1 MSTVAQPD
9 AAGPDRMGFTD
20 YRVPALEPGDY
31 QVTVTQTLG
40 AADQAYTATRT
51 FSVAGE
57 RFALPPE
64 LVGAVFP
71 PEGSLGDHSHVLPHM
86 VLTRS
91 SLPWERSPEPAGA
104 APGDSPLPWLALLL
118 FAAEEQPEPQVVT
131 LSEAGAQGAYFRAPD
146 APPAPG
152 DPRVT
157 VVDVPR
163 ALLAELLPTRVE
175 LPLLTHVRGGDGEDA
190 PDGAVV
196 ACKRLPPAGT
206 SSTVHLVSLEGRLA
220 PGGEFDL
227 GPGGAD
233 SLVRLVS
240 LASWRFACLDEA
252 ETFGRLVARLT
263 DSGSPLRLPDTGQEA
278 ADGFLRQGYVPVR
291 HMLRGGGRTVAWYR
305 GPFTTGPAAGADP
318 DQAQPRAADELLRYH
333 PGLGMFDVSHAAA
346 WELGRLLALRST
358 GFATAL
364 YGWKRRR
371 DQAEKRTVP
380 AGHPLPVA
388 HIDDALPPTVTDWL
402 AGLARL
408 DGVPFGYL
416 VADERL
422 LPVETVR
429 FLHLDQEWVRH
440 LVDGAYSLGRVGS
453 ADAALDAAHPLP
465 LQYPLV
471 TGALIRSDVV
481 SGYPGLL
488 VDGYSDPAG
497 GDPLPQLRVGR
508 LAPSVLLCLYVGDVA
523 RLDVHQQPESL
534 HFGVELADAGTFTK
548 RLRSLDATAS
558 DAGELTPALA
568 LGPLRTVPVRRL
580 ADAMAAHLNAD
591 AAGFTAGAWARQ
603 MIETGERVTF
613 LRG

>member
-1 MSTVAQPD
+1 VNTVERPD
-9 AAGPDRMGFTD
+9 AAEQDRMAFTD

-31 QVTVTQTLG
+31 RVKVTQTLG
-40 AADQAYTATRT
+40 AADRAYTATRT

-71 PEGSLGDHSHVLPHM
+71 PEGSLGDHSHVLPHL

-91 SLPWERSPEPAGA
+91 SLPWERDPEPAGTKA
-104 APGDSPLPWLALLL
+104 AGAPLPWLALLL
-118 FAAEEQPEPQVVT
+118 FAADEQPEPQVMT

-152 DPRVT
+152 NPRVT
-157 VVDVPR
+157 VIDVPR
-163 ALLAELLPTRVE
+163 ALLAELLPTRAE
-175 LPLLTHVRGGDGEDA
+175 LPLLAHVRGGEGTA
-190 PDGAVV
+190 DGAVL
-196 ACKRLPPAGT
+196 ACKRLPPAGA
-206 SSTVHLVSLEGRLA
+206 SSTVHLVSLEGRLV
-220 PGGEFDL
+220 PGGDFDL

-233 SLVRLVS
+233 SPVRLVS

-263 DSGSPLRLPDTGQEA
+263 ESGSPLRLPDTGQEA
-278 ADGFLRQGYVPVR
+278 ADGFLAQGFVPVR
-291 HMLRGGGRTVAWYR
+291 HRLRGGGRTVAWYR

-333 PGLGMFDVSHAAA
+333 PDLGMFDVSHAAA

-371 DQAEKRTVP
+371 DQAEKRTVA

-388 HIDDALPPTVTDWL
+388 HIDDALPPTVTEWL
-402 AGLARL
+402 TGLAL
-408 DGVPFGYL
+408 LEGVPFGYL
-416 VADERL
+416 VPDERL

-429 FLHLDQEWVRH
+429 FFHLDQEWVRH

-453 ADAALDAAHPLP
+453 ADAALDASHPLP
-465 LQYPLV
+465 LQYPPA

-488 VDGYSDPAG
+488 VDGYADTAG
-497 GDPLPQLRVGR
+497 GQPLARLRAAR
-508 LAPSVLLCLYVGDVA
+508 LAPSVLLCLYAGDMA

-534 HFGVELADAGTFTK
+534 HFGVELTGGGSFTK
-548 RLRSLDATAS
+548 RLRGLDDAAS
-558 DAGELTPALA
+558 DAGELSPALP
-568 LGPLRTVPVRRL
+568 LGPLRTVPVRQS
-580 ADAMAAHLNAD
+580 ADAMAARLGTD
-591 AAGFTAGAWARQ
+591 PAGFTAGAWARQ